1 MHQPDTRLK
10 REISKYLEHMTD
22 LNLTPGHVQCTR
34 RMLLRFWQHC
44 LDQGIK
50 SAGRVR
56 PEDFKSFMNR
66 FSSLSGSYQAKN
78 YTLVRSFLIYC
89 KNVRALDY
97 RLRVKGCR
105 KNIDWLNP
113 VETEAILATPV
124 TAREAV
130 LLRGGLLQGLR
141 KAEILKIT
149 LDDAENAL
157 KTSNLQVFGKG
168 RKYRLLPLHIGFAE
182 ALKAL
187 LDRTDRLPSESLVGI
202 GGIRAWEIVVSFSLR
217 FGRRFSVHTLR
228 RTFGR
233 NLWLRGIPIETI
245 GELFGHSSTDTTRLY
260 LGLNLTDM
268 RKAIS
273 EYGTKSELRIIDDV
287 PQRRI
292 APTRLLDMPSA
303 SD

>member
-1 MHQPDTRLK
+1 MTSHDTRLR

-22 LNLTPGHVQCTR
+22 SNLSSGHVSCTK

-44 LDQGIK
+44 IERGVK
-50 SAGRVR
+50 SASRVR
-56 PEDFKSFMNR
+56 SDDFKSFMER
-66 FSSLSGSYQAKN
+66 YSSLSGSYQQKV
-78 YTLVRSFLIYC
+78 YTVVRSFLIYS
-89 KNVRALDY
+89 KAVKALDY
-97 RLRVKGCR
+97 RLRVKSCR
-105 KNIDWLNP
+105 KNIDWLTP
-113 VETEAILATPV
+113 VETEAILATPM

-141 KAEILKIT
+141 KVEILKIT
-149 LDDAENAL
+149 LEDAESAL
-157 KTSNLQVFGKG
+157 KTGNLQVCGKG
-168 RKYRLLPLHIGFAE
+168 KKYRLLPLHIGFAE

-187 LDRTDRLPSESLVGI
+187 LDRTDRLPSERLVGI
-202 GGIRAWEIVVSFSLR
+202 GGIQAWKDVVAFSLR

-245 GELFGHSSTDTTRLY
+245 GELLGHSSTDTTRLY

-273 EYGTKSELRIIDDV
+273 EYGTKSELRIIEEV

-292 APTRLLDMPSA
+292 AVMS
-303 SD
+303 